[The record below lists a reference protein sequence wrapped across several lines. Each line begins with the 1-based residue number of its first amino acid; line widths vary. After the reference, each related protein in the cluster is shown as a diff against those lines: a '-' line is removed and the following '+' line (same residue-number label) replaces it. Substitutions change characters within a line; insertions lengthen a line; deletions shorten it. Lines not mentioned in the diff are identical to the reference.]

1 VSRSSIDSCQD
12 MIDRNTKYAKN
23 TIKNE
28 LSEAKKYL
36 DKL

>member
-1 VSRSSIDSCQD
+1 
-12 MIDRNTKYAKN
+12 MIDRNTKYAKK

>member
-1 VSRSSIDSCQD
+1 
-12 MIDRNTKYAKN
+12 MIDRNIKYAKK

>member
-1 VSRSSIDSCQD
+1 
-12 MIDRNTKYAKN
+12 MIDRKTKYAKKI
-23 TIKNE
+23 IKNE